1 LDLVVFRRLSH
12 LAPGGRPAAP
22 EKLLHLKRPSANPRL
37 QTAFCRQPTRHFASV
52 TLAFQRAEP
61 PLQALRHLLRREP
74 ARRCEGRFAIFRRI
88 NLYGKTNCSAHGHQN
103 EKLNEPDFWGLGQIS
118 PNSPLAYPG
127 ATRELELE
135 SDSAADLEVWKT
147 PKSD

>member
-1 LDLVVFRRLSH
+1 
-12 LAPGGRPAAP
+12 
-22 EKLLHLKRPSANPRL
+22 
-37 QTAFCRQPTRHFASV
+37 V